1 MSAFVEKVVLVI
13 GGRGVCLCVCV
24 CMYGAVWYVVWWKNS
39 FIRFFFLFINTQTCI
54 LLVEIYICWEKA
66 IDIYMTKQT
75 ETETE
80 TDIHIDDIIIFLAD
94 IFFWCSFSFGNDIRI
109 NVDDDDVWWPRF
121 CSCKFK
127 DNLNFRMK
135 KKSFLLKLM
144 KNEIFRMN
152 GFFFSKKNLIR
163 SEKKKTPTMFDHK
176 GQRSIWPLL
185 LLLFIR
191 KVIWNG
197 QQMSTSESFFL
208 CIIWPYLSEIQWVRE
223 SENVEIQ
230 CDRMMMMIMVFHR
243 NENEKKIPYNQ

>member
-1 MSAFVEKVVLVI
+1 MLSLIKCLLSLRRWFWWLVVEV
-13 GGRGVCLCVCV
+13 CVCV
-24 CMYGAVWYVVWWKNS
+24 YGAVWYVVWWKDS

-127 DNLNFRMK
+127 ENLNFRMK
-135 KKSFLLKLM
+135 KKFSF
-144 KNEIFRMN
+144 EI
-152 GFFFSKKNLIR
+152 K
-163 SEKKKTPTMFDHK
+163 
-176 GQRSIWPLL
+176 
-185 LLLFIR
+185 
-191 KVIWNG
+191 
-197 QQMSTSESFFL
+197 
-208 CIIWPYLSEIQWVRE
+208 
-223 SENVEIQ
+223 
-230 CDRMMMMIMVFHR
+230 R
-243 NENEKKIPYNQ
+243 NI